1 MKRKSFVTIMTL
13 VLTIVLFTACS
24 NGGKHNYLKE
34 WSYNETHHWHACAD
48 NGCKETKDKDEHSW
62 NDGSVSVEP
71 TTEKEGVMV
80 YTCMVCNKEKAEQID
95 KLVVEKEYTITFDSK
110 GGSVVQPVKAKAGEA
125 ITAPTAPIKDGFV
138 FAGWYE
144 SIDGGAT
151 LSDTEFSF
159 SYMPARVFTLY
170 AKWATAD
177 IKGKVFNKIDAIV
190 EWESITAKQ
199 AVLAE
204 MKMTEEQFIQLHNLS
219 KILFEF
225 ATDKNTVTVTF
236 DQSPGEEGGQGI
248 GVLLYKIK
256 GTAIVFYDSQED
268 MEKEITAHEFGLFH
282 GSTFELSIDKA
293 TIIQT
298 NILEGMGTIK
308 YKYAVVVK

>member
-1 MKRKSFVTIMTL
+1 MKRKSFITIMTL

-80 YTCMVCNKEKAEQID
+80 YTCMVCHKEKTEQID

-199 AVLAE
+199 AVLAGME
-204 MKMTEEQFIQLHNLS
+204 MTEEQFIQLHNLS
-219 KILFEF
+219 KISFEF

-248 GVLLYKIK
+248 CVLLYKIK

-298 NILEGMGTIK
+298 NIVEGMGTIK